1 MSAVGA
7 GSPEIDAEVDI
18 EDVEGETWVLL
29 GAGFPEIDAEVDIE
43 ALEGITWVL

>member
-18 EDVEGETWVLL
+18 EAVEDETWVLHKTFL
-29 GAGFPEIDAEVDIE
+29 DIN
-43 ALEGITWVL
+43 IIIY

>member
-18 EDVEGETWVLL
+18 EAVEGETWVLSGAGSPEINAEVDIEDVEGETWVL
-29 GAGFPEIDAEVDIE
+29 
-43 ALEGITWVL
+43 